1 MFCQQCGKPVAAGVR
16 YCPHC
21 GANVA
26 EQTPSPSS
34 APGTQPAA
42 GAAEAGSMPPSGQY
56 AGFWFRLGACFI
68 DGLILGAMSLTVQM
82 LLGFGLGFGLGFDAS
97 RRPGDMADIFAILGL
112 VGISI
117 GANTAFAWL
126 YEALLTSSHWQA
138 TVGKRALGIV
148 VTDENGG
155 RISFLR
161 ATGRHF
167 AKWISALLLFAGY
180 LIQPFTP
187 KRQALH
193 DILSGTLVIKP

>member
-1 MFCQQCGKPVAAGVR
+1 MFCQECGKSIVAGVR

-21 GANVA
+21 GANVSGQA
-26 EQTPSPSS
+26 PPSAASGTPP
-34 APGTQPAA
+34 PAA
-42 GAAEAGSMPPSGQY
+42 APSGPPVGQY
-56 AGFWFRLGACFI
+56 AGFWFRFGAHLI
-68 DGLILGAMSLTVQM
+68 DGVIIGAMSFAIQAP
-82 LLGFGLGFGLGFDAS
+82 LGLGLGFSALRRFEDILAIFVLAGALLVAATAS
-97 RRPGDMADIFAILGL
+97 
-112 VGISI
+112 
-117 GANTAFAWL
+117 AWL

-138 TVGKRALGIV
+138 TVGKKALGLV

-167 AKWISALLLFAGY
+167 GKWVSGLLLSAGY

-193 DILSGTLVIKP
+193 DILAGTLVIKP